1 MSLKSSAIKF
11 ATKKITKSKAGKKA
25 IKTAVMS
32 TALLG
37 GSFIAYTLAMEGKKI
52 EENKN
57 KDE

>member
-1 MSLKSSAIKF
+1 MSLKSKAIKL

-25 IKTAVMS
+25 IKTAVVS

-52 EENKN
+52 EEEKKSN
-57 KDE
+57 E